1 MGGTCV
7 YVLDIA
13 LGVSKEEGFGD
24 GVRKVRMAH
33 WKAATTTTT
42 MAAVYNMSETMLST
56 FCVEPHS
63 HSMRKTV
70 FNLV

>member
-1 MGGTCV
+1 MGGTCL

-33 WKAATTTTT
+33 WKAAATTTTT
-42 MAAVYNMSETMLST
+42 AAVYNMCQKL
-56 FCVEPHS
+56 C
-63 HSMRKTV
+63 
-70 FNLV
+70 